1 MFCEHLFEWVK
12 LDAGEQLFYFEVLDI
27 NEVSRNIVADWIP
40 VLESRA
46 FQYEI
51 VIPEQEY
58 LISVDVNAYNRIINN
73 LLQNIITHSQGN
85 KIKFQILEN
94 EQEMKIILEDNGKG
108 ISGEQLPHIFE
119 KLYQCDNARSGKG
132 NGLGLAITKEL
143 VSAHKGI
150 ITAESIL
157 DKGTKFIISLPK
169 NKITR

>member
-1 MFCEHLFEWVK
+1 
-12 LDAGEQLFYFEVLDI
+12 
-27 NEVSRNIVADWIP
+27 
-40 VLESRA
+40 
-46 FQYEI
+46 
-51 VIPEQEY
+51 
-58 LISVDVNAYNRIINN
+58 
-73 LLQNIITHSQGN
+73 
-85 KIKFQILEN
+85 
-94 EQEMKIILEDNGKG
+94 MKIILLEDNGKDRPA
-108 ISGEQLPHIFE
+108 EQLPHIFE